1 MNDGMNQGQRSLW
14 NILGTEPTGDERAI
28 KRAYAKQL
36 KVTRPDDDPAAFQQL
51 RDAYEYALRH
61 APMFAAQLQEQE
73 QEPQEETV
81 APETQ
86 AAPAE
91 LWGVVVQEAAPVKI
105 PSPARELWGT
115 VAIDPAEQAA
125 SLWHE
130 LMTLAQHRNA
140 AAVLPGFM
148 QRDELLNLDVRE
160 EFELCALRYCASEGY
175 DLSLRLALF
184 ETLGWNEDH
193 AYLARRQPEL
203 MHNAMARYRADRSY
217 ALFLDNRDQHRG
229 IACLL
234 SQQPPPAYRRQL
246 FDLAFTEE
254 IKDLLQTVRWHHPEM
269 LVYKLDVDLFERWE
283 HAVHAKRYFKDT
295 ALTSIGLGFALN
307 FMLATIADVA
317 SLQWLQPRLSNLLLY
332 QALAFALMAMHAFSW
347 PAPLFARWQSLKER
361 SVEGLPF
368 LRERPE
374 LLYLAWIVPFLVV
387 GVLYFIPSPG
397 NALRIATTSG
407 LCFATLIAGA
417 ASRSLL
423 TGRQL
428 LYMVG
433 LTLFSTLIIM
443 GKGTS
448 AVNGNEG
455 MMLSFC
461 ALMLAIRAKEG
472 LYAACGGTVAMLAR
486 LRMAWIVICIALI
499 LELYL
504 HLLPAALLGAALFA
518 WSCIGML
525 LAPCE
530 FNVKAGW
537 PVALTPAITSFILV
551 HQQDAGQM
559 QPLLRLAV
567 VLALAVL
574 YFTVRSIY
582 QSYRMSLSKPGLS

>member
-1 MNDGMNQGQRSLW
+1 MNDGMNSPARSLW
-14 NILGTEPTGDERAI
+14 SILGTEPTGDERAI
-28 KRAYAKQL
+28 KRSYAKQL
-36 KVTRPDDDPAAFQQL
+36 KTTRPDDDPAAFQQL
-51 RDAYEYALRH
+51 REAYEYALRN
-61 APMFAAQLQEQE
+61 APMFAAQLQEHAHE
-73 QEPQEETV
+73 QQEET
-81 APETQ
+81 ATAEM
-86 AAPAE
+86 AAPHEEA
-91 LWGVVVQEAAPVKI
+91 QEPAALS
-105 PSPARELWGT
+105 PSSPPAELWGT
-115 VAIDPAEQAA
+115 VATDPAEQAA

-130 LMTLAQHRNA
+130 LMTLARHLNA
-140 AAVLPGFM
+140 VAMLPGFM
-148 QRDELLNLDVRE
+148 EREELLNLDVRE

-175 DLSLRLALF
+175 DLSLRQALF

-217 ALFLDNRDQHRG
+217 ALLLDNRDQHRS

-234 SQQPPPAYRRQL
+234 SQQPPSAYGRQL
-246 FDLAFTEE
+246 FDRAFTEE
-254 IKDLLQTVRWHHPEM
+254 IKDLLRTVRRHHPEM
-269 LVYKLDVDLFERWE
+269 LVYKLDGQLFEKWE
-283 HAVHAKRYFKDT
+283 YAVHSKRYFKDT

-307 FMLATIADVA
+307 FMLATIAGVA

-332 QALAFALMAMHAFSW
+332 QALAFALMAMHALGW

-472 LYAACGGTVAMLAR
+472 LYAACGGSVAMLPR

-504 HLLPAALLGAALFA
+504 HLLPATLLGAALFA

-551 HQQDAGQM
+551 HQQGAGQM